1 MTVREMVIKL
11 GAAGLRAGKSEKI
24 KKEHSE
30 LSRICAAS
38 SLVATELIREP
49 LALCMEDVSI
59 RLAQVFETIQESLE
73 VGLDL
78 MSTPIASTNSVE
90 TILTGADAGVD
101 VLSFFDVGWKQQF
114 PIDTMVP
121 LDIQNEQAR
130 IQACE
135 IANRERAHI
144 SQMFDTSTIMSGVQR
159 AKTDINFIEKLVFRI
174 RCLRLAWKLAQE
186 DRHGLRHGRVPALT
200 ELRELLNS
208 LGLLSLARDG
218 PIDKLDMTARLHAR
232 RMVFVQRAGCH
243 RDMSPPMTADALP
256 HTPLCVDSL
265 HLLVYD
271 IAGRSIAY
279 CPQDLLRP
287 LDHIVFPGLSS
298 IRGPFMWQHDLVDSA
313 RAVSFGVYPC
323 WVLEST
329 ASPFPLWGG
338 LYWQKTKND
347 THVTM
352 EEQLRSRKLM
362 MSRELDPR
370 VYTPF
375 GPSMGAAAGSFLI
388 RVVRSA
394 LNRDDMLMKHHM
406 STVFDKIV
414 CGGECVEDFNVAEF
428 VAEYCLLSDTIVTTD
443 TKLVSPK
450 DFPGIFGQRIPNS
463 ELMTSPEAQFLCLTD
478 GSASTCKTPPDEYFE
493 MFDLSSIVTI
503 MSASIYRPGHLCAVP
518 DICRAMFG
526 CHSQD
531 KLVKFYSNYGTSIM
545 AKSSF
550 GACVS
555 ELSQRIDT
563 SLRLDFL
570 YSNVGKS
577 TEHPEI
583 YWTVPG
589 LRLISKSL
597 QFVIPTW
604 SPDGLVYLLNYRGFS
619 RLDTVVSN
627 ELLVDIISVSKTCVT
642 RKWSLSSVDVLFM
655 LETGLF
661 KITKNVD
668 EHVNIFKRV
677 VECIILM
684 RGSIN
689 NRHGRQL
696 VYKCDAATNAAK
708 KHAIQIADS
717 VSLFYHDVHD
727 LCDLATVLCTN

>member
-1 MTVREMVIKL
+1 M
-11 GAAGLRAGKSEKI
+11 
-24 KKEHSE
+24 
-30 LSRICAAS
+30 C
-38 SLVATELIREP
+38 
-49 LALCMEDVSI
+49 
-59 RLAQVFETIQESLE
+59 
-73 VGLDL
+73 
-78 MSTPIASTNSVE
+78 
-90 TILTGADAGVD
+90 
-101 VLSFFDVGWKQQF
+101 
-114 PIDTMVP
+114 
-121 LDIQNEQAR
+121 
-130 IQACE
+130 
-135 IANRERAHI
+135 
-144 SQMFDTSTIMSGVQR
+144 
-159 AKTDINFIEKLVFRI
+159 
-174 RCLRLAWKLAQE
+174 
-186 DRHGLRHGRVPALT
+186 
-200 ELRELLNS
+200 
-208 LGLLSLARDG
+208 
-218 PIDKLDMTARLHAR
+218 
-232 RMVFVQRAGCH
+232 
-243 RDMSPPMTADALP
+243 
-256 HTPLCVDSL
+256 
-265 HLLVYD
+265 
-271 IAGRSIAY
+271 
-279 CPQDLLRP
+279 
-287 LDHIVFPGLSS
+287 
-298 IRGPFMWQHDLVDSA
+298 
-313 RAVSFGVYPC
+313 
-323 WVLEST
+323 
-329 ASPFPLWGG
+329 
-338 LYWQKTKND
+338 
-347 THVTM
+347 
-352 EEQLRSRKLM
+352 
-362 MSRELDPR
+362 
-370 VYTPF
+370 
-375 GPSMGAAAGSFLI
+375 
-388 RVVRSA
+388 
-394 LNRDDMLMKHHM
+394 
-406 STVFDKIV
+406 
-414 CGGECVEDFNVAEF
+414 
-428 VAEYCLLSDTIVTTD
+428 
-443 TKLVSPK
+443 
-450 DFPGIFGQRIPNS
+450 
-463 ELMTSPEAQFLCLTD
+463 
-478 GSASTCKTPPDEYFE
+478 
-493 MFDLSSIVTI
+493 
-503 MSASIYRPGHLCAVP
+503 VP

-577 TEHPEI
+577 TAHPEI

-677 VECIILM
+677 AECIILM

-696 VYKCDAATNAAK
+696 VYKCGAATNAAK